1 MKLRDKCQKHQ
12 EHYVKYVAKHDIH
25 ACQTNKAPLFSPD
38 SVCCATCL
46 GWPTFKHFQTIP
58 NQHFSKALIR
68 CIVWALLVGMDC
80 QMLSL
85 SLSLSLSSL
94 DPCFN
99 MQYYC
104 KNLCVCAHSC
114 AVYISTASARLWK
127 RAFALPSA
135 LSSNAVSTP
144 PQARPFPWLRLDKEI
159 TKITQT
165 HSKSTLPIH
174 CPIHSKSTLPNS
186 FKIYIA

>member
-1 MKLRDKCQKHQ
+1 MRHHTSVLLVRSVSMKLRDKCQKHQ

-85 SLSLSLSSL
+85 SLWILASICSIIV
-94 DPCFN
+94 
-99 MQYYC
+99 
-104 KNLCVCAHSC
+104 K
-114 AVYISTASARLWK
+114 ISVFVRILVQCISARLQHGFG
-127 RAFALPSA
+127 RGPLHCLQPSQA
-135 LSSNAVSTP
+135 MLS
-144 PQARPFPWLRLDKEI
+144 QLLRRLDL
-159 TKITQT
+159 
-165 HSKSTLPIH
+165 SLD
-174 CPIHSKSTLPNS
+174 
-186 FKIYIA
+186 